1 MKKGCNDKRC
11 RPPDLEAY
19 ITDQKRHYY
28 VTYGVG
34 ARAYSLNYWTF
45 VRLAK
50 EAGATWALRK
60 TAVVDLKILDA
71 YMDEYM
77 REDYEVKKGVR
88 MAKRNEIEELNSMVK
103 KGKKYMRS
111 EEAREYF
118 SIGRH
123 TMENWAKQAHAIY
136 KINGVKLINIEKIE
150 RFIEA
155 FEEVD

>member
-1 MKKGCNDKRC
+1 MKNGCKDKRC

-19 ITDQKRHYY
+19 ITEQKRHYY
-28 VTYGVG
+28 VTYG
-34 ARAYSLNYWTF
+34 
-45 VRLAK
+45 
-50 EAGATWALRK
+50 AG
-60 TAVVDLKILDA
+60 
-71 YMDEYM
+71 
-77 REDYEVKKGVR
+77 
-88 MAKRNEIEELNSMVK
+88 
-103 KGKKYMRS
+103 
-111 EEAREYF
+111 AREYF

>member
-19 ITDQKRHYY
+19 ITEQKRHHY

-71 YMDEYM
+71 YMDEY
-77 REDYEVKKGVR
+77 EPSTKQIHE
-88 MAKRNEIEELNSMVK
+88 AK
-103 KGKKYMRS
+103 
-111 EEAREYF
+111 F
-118 SIGRH
+118 
-123 TMENWAKQAHAIY
+123 
-136 KINGVKLINIEKIE
+136 
-150 RFIEA
+150 
-155 FEEVD
+155 